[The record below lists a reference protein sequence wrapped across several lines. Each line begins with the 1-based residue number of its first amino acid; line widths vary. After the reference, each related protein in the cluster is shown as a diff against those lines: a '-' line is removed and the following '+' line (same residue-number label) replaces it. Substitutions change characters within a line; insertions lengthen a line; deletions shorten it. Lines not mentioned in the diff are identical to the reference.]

1 MSQSTP
7 ISKLSNQDGN
17 KLASEILKELGN
29 ADNTQGKI
37 THVENSAST
46 EPPSSVEPPPVVET
60 SHVTETTQPTDE
72 TLETVPENDP
82 HEMTEAQHAYLQS
95 MMENQGVL
103 PSHLVANEV
112 PSHETV
118 QVEPVA
124 SRPLTARDRVH
135 SILNKLKGPSTV
147 FVLVALL
154 SVPQVDLAL
163 HKILAK
169 IPDKGR
175 IFASI
180 LIKALFASVIY
191 FLCSEFLLKN

>member
-7 ISKLSNQDGN
+7 ISKLSSQDGN

-29 ADNTQGKI
+29 AETAQGQAS
-37 THVENSAST
+37 HVGNVPST
-46 EPPSSVEPPPVVET
+46 DAASSVEPPPVVEA
-60 SHVTETTQPTDE
+60 SRVNEPPQPTEAPAEITPE
-72 TLETVPENDP
+72 TEPQ
-82 HEMTEAQHAYLQS
+82 EMTEAQHAYLQS
-95 MMENQGVL
+95 MMENQGVISSQL
-103 PSHLVANEV
+103 GDPEATTHEAGAEVA
-112 PSHETV
+112 
-118 QVEPVA
+118 Q
-124 SRPLTARDRVH
+124 RPLTARDRVH
-135 SILNKLKGPSTV
+135 SILDKLKGPSTV

-169 IPDKGR
+169 VPDKGR